1 LAAAVAE
8 LRQAQ
13 QLAAQAP
20 AARTAAAHLHTAVN
34 QARPRAAG
42 FGRARSRGSAPAA
55 SAAKL
60 AGRDVPAGMGQP
72 QPTAGS
78 AGPTRS
84 GSPQQPRPGRRAGP
98 AP

>member
-1 LAAAVAE
+1 
-8 LRQAQ
+8 
-13 QLAAQAP
+13 
-20 AARTAAAHLHTAVN
+20 
-34 QARPRAAG
+34 
-42 FGRARSRGSAPAA
+42 
-55 SAAKL
+55 
-60 AGRDVPAGMGQP
+60 MGQP